1 MARES
6 QLQEQLLLGDHQA
19 ADAVSRFQEQIRQAH
34 SAQAAAEGEVQTL
47 NLRIKQLELQ
57 LQRQSENL
65 SSQSEAWSS
74 ALKKLEMTVTE
85 NQMRAQHTKIQHD
98 QEIQQ
103 QQQQLH
109 QMQAAKSAADDRAQ
123 MLLKQIEQLQEQLL
137 LGDRQAADAVSRC
150 QEQIRQAHSAQ
161 AAAEGEVQTLNLR
174 IKQLELQLQR
184 QAAASVESRAQVDSL
199 EIRLTEMNRTHGEV
213 QQQLMS
219 ASLELAAFRQKAA
232 ELQAAAERT
241 YVMWYSHALYH
252 AHHTYDARM

>member
-1 MARES
+1 LGTIEDAFADLQAKLLQQQQETHQMRMQHDQETRQYKLELEQIQSSRSAAEGRVQLLMARES

-47 NLRIKQLELQ
+47 
-57 LQRQSENL
+57 
-65 SSQSEAWSS
+65 
-74 ALKKLEMTVTE
+74 T
-85 NQMRAQHTKIQHD
+85 
-98 QEIQQ
+98 
-103 QQQQLH
+103 
-109 QMQAAKSAADDRAQ
+109 
-123 MLLKQIEQLQEQLL
+123 
-137 LGDRQAADAVSRC
+137 
-150 QEQIRQAHSAQ
+150 
-161 AAAEGEVQTLNLR
+161 LR

-184 QAAASVESRAQVDSL
+184 QAVASVESRAQVDSL

-219 ASLELAAFRQKAA
+219 ASLELSAFRQKAA
-232 ELQAAAERT
+232 QLQAAAERT